1 MTDRSDA
8 DLAIVDAP
16 EAQRYEAR
24 LDELVVGFA
33 RYRRTGDRILFHHT
47 EVDPAFE
54 GRGIGSRL
62 ASGALEG
69 ALAQGL
75 RVIVGCPFI
84 GAYLK
89 RHPELSRRVALSRG
103 QGGASE
109 TA

>member
-1 MTDRSDA
+1 MTERKGD
-8 DLAIVDAP
+8 DLVIVDAP
-16 EAQRYEAR
+16 DAGRYEAR
-24 LDELVVGFA
+24 LDEQVVGFA

-62 ASGALEG
+62 ASGALED
-69 ALAQGL
+69 ALERGL

-89 RHPELSRRVALSRG
+89 RHPELTGRVSLSRSLTEPP
-103 QGGASE
+103 Q

>member
-1 MTDRSDA
+1 MTDRRDSD
-8 DLAIVDAP
+8 LRIVDAP
-16 EAQRYEAR
+16 DAQRYEAR
-24 LDELVVGFA
+24 IDELVVGFT
-33 RYRRTGDRILFHHT
+33 RYRLTGDRILFHHT

-54 GRGIGSRL
+54 GRGIGGRL
-62 ASGALEG
+62 AAGALDD
-69 ALAQGL
+69 ALARGL

-89 RHPELSRRVALSRG
+89 RHPERAMRVSMSRS

>member
-1 MTDRSDA
+1 VTESGNG

-16 EAQRYEAR
+16 EAERYEAR
-24 LDELVVGFA
+24 IDERVVGFA

-47 EVDPAFE
+47 EVDPAYE
-54 GRGIGSRL
+54 GRGIGSHL
-62 ASGALEG
+62 AAESLDD
-69 ALAQGL
+69 ALARGL
-75 RVIVGCPFI
+75 HVIVVCPFI

-89 RHPELSRRVALSRG
+89 RHPELASRVSLPHS

>member
-1 MTDRSDA
+1 MTDRA
-8 DLAIVDAP
+8 DGDVVIVDAP
-16 EAQRYEAR
+16 DSERYEAR
-24 LDELVVGFA
+24 IDERVVGFA

-62 ASGALEG
+62 AAGALDD
-69 ALAQGL
+69 ALARGL
-75 RVIVGCPFI
+75 RVIVACPFI

-89 RHPELSRRVALSRG
+89 RHPEQAMRVSLSRS
-103 QGGASE
+103 QGGTSE

>member
-1 MTDRSDA
+1 MTAGSTS
-8 DLAIVDAP
+8 DLAIVDTP

-24 LDELVVGFA
+24 IDEQVVGFA
-33 RYRRTGDRILFHHT
+33 MYRRTGDRILFHHT
-47 EVDPAFE
+47 EVDPAYE

-62 ASGALEG
+62 ASGALED
-69 ALAQGL
+69 ALARGL

-89 RHPELSRRVALSRG
+89 RRPELAKRVSQSRTL
-103 QGGASE
+103 GGGSG

>member
-1 MTDRSDA
+1 MTDGSDG

-16 EAQRYEAR
+16 DSQRYEAR
-24 LDELVVGFA
+24 FDERVVGFA

-47 EVDPAFE
+47 EVDPAYE
-54 GRGIGSRL
+54 GKGIGSRL
-62 ASGALEG
+62 ASGALED
-69 ALAQGL
+69 ALARGL

-89 RHPELSRRVALSRG
+89 RHPDLATRVFLSRS
-103 QGGASE
+103 QGGSSE

>member
-1 MTDRSDA
+1 VTARA
-8 DLAIVDAP
+8 GGDLRIVDVP
-16 EAQRYEAR
+16 DEQRYEAR
-24 LDELVVGFA
+24 IDEGVVGFA

-62 ASGALEG
+62 ASGALED
-69 ALAQGL
+69 ALAHGL
-75 RVIVGCPFI
+75 HVIVGCPFI

-89 RHPELSRRVALSRG
+89 RHPELATQVSMSRRSA
-103 QGGASE
+103 GASE